1 MATMTTTIIHEIE
14 EHNEDLAE
22 EIDLDATNPQV
33 TFYPPLFL
41 QRRMWILDV
50 LRRESVV
57 DVCDLCCRGSI
68 CVYSNIQ
75 F

>member
-1 MATMTTTIIHEIE
+1 MATMTTTIIHEID

-50 LRRESVV
+50 LRRDSVV
-57 DVCDLCCRGSI
+57 DVCDLCCL